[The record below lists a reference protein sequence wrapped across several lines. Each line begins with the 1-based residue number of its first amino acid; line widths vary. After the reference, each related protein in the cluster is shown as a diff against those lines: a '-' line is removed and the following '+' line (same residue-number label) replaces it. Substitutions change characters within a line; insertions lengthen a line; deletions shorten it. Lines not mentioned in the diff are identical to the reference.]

1 MRADANQV
9 RREAKKKD
17 RKVARSKYK
26 DSKEACRVEIRG
38 SKTPRKGRKDKKQ
51 RNKERTR
58 EKSHKERRKK
68 DRKVQGANRTMN
80 ARKKVRL
87 GIREGKKEETRQQE
101 AVQLPDSRLLFCWP
115 VLAVSVTSAIAIFTN
130 TVDYGKRQLL
140 LPRFSYLI

>member
-1 MRADANQV
+1 M
-9 RREAKKKD
+9 
-17 RKVARSKYK
+17 SKYK

-38 SKTPRKGRKDKKQ
+38 SKTQRKDKKQ
-51 RNKERTR
+51 RNEERTR

-115 VLAVSVTSAIAIFTN
+115 VLAVSVTSAFAICTNSRLWQN
-130 TVDYGKRQLL
+130 TVIVTEVFVTNLIIKPPRPP
-140 LPRFSYLI
+140 LPSPAPHLEQVED